1 MGERTGLKSIHKLND
16 ENDSLRDAHL
26 NYIGKTLNGLT
37 GVASE
42 LTKEDTSIL
51 GKYGAWMEALL
62 KKEIQPFTEA
72 QKIFIENMSLDG
84 VAEGYIKGNT
94 IFEEAWINFE
104 RECRF
109 IPIGQREELE
119 DPRFIPSSRLENEF
133 ETHPD
138 STIESDDI
146 NRDDEYDWRDDYG
159 EDS

>member
-37 GVASE
+37 GVASK
-42 LTKEDTSIL
+42 LAKEDTSIL

-62 KKEIQPFTEA
+62 KKEIQPFSEA
-72 QKIFIENMSLDG
+72 QKEFIK
-84 VAEGYIKGNT
+84 VAEENSEGNT

-104 RECRF
+104 SECR
-109 IPIGQREELE
+109 INEIGQWGEI
-119 DPRFIPSSRLENEF
+119 DPRFIPSSRHENEL
-133 ETHPD
+133 ETYPHSKID
-138 STIESDDI
+138 AYDI
-146 NRDDEYDWRDDYG
+146 NREDEYDWRDDYG

>member
-1 MGERTGLKSIHKLND
+1 MGERTGLKSTHKLND

-26 NYIGKTLNGLT
+26 NYIGQTLYGLT
-37 GVASE
+37 EIASK
-42 LTKEDTSIL
+42 LTKEHTSIL
-51 GKYGAWMEALL
+51 RKYGAWMEALL

-72 QKIFIENMSLDG
+72 QKKFIEKLSLGG
-84 VAEGYIKGNT
+84 VVEGYIKGDT
-94 IFEEAWINFE
+94 IFEEVWINFE

-133 ETHPD
+133 ETHPH
-138 STIESDDI
+138 STTEAYDI
-146 NRDDEYDWRDDYG
+146 NPDDEYDWRDDYG